1 MNKPAHITAGIATG
15 LATSMYVIDDFSFSS
30 TNIAVTV
37 VLIASAFIG
46 SVFPDIDHR
55 GSYVGR
61 KFKITSFILSKTIGH
76 RGATH
81 SPLVLFLLS
90 GLLMFISKIGIIN
103 LNLPESLLPYMY
115 LAIGGFFLGSLSHL
129 LLDALTPAG
138 IPLFYP
144 FTKKSISIA
153 RIRTGGFGEKIFT
166 LLTWLAIG
174 LMTAHYIGIT

>member
-15 LATSMYVIDDFSFSS
+15 LVTSMYVIDDFSFSS
-30 TNIAVTV
+30 TNIAVTSI
-37 VLIASAFIG
+37 LMASTFIG

-55 GSYVGR
+55 GSYIGR
-61 KFKITSFILSKTIGH
+61 KFKITSFIISKTVGH

-90 GLLMFISKIGIIN
+90 GLLMFISKTGIIN
-103 LNLPESLLPYMY
+103 LNLPESLLPYIY
-115 LAIGGFFLGSLSHL
+115 LGIGGFFLGSISHL

-144 FTKKSISIA
+144 FTKKSVNIA
-153 RIRTGGFGEKIFT
+153 RIKTGGFGEKIFT
-166 LLTWLAIG
+166 LLIWIGIG
-174 LMTAHYIGIT
+174 LMSAHYIGIV